1 MQPKRL
7 LTRQKDKENRKL
19 MLNNKRKNN
28 MKKLMLSLSIAA
40 MLAMPMTMDA
50 SAQSHRHT
58 PRTNANVTVNSN
70 GAKVTATIA
79 DNDTITGVV
88 AYSDTTSAA
97 ATNDTADNDEQFT
110 YESQDNDIHELRE
123 VMDAI
128 GPMFMVPMV
137 IVAIIF
143 LVAPAII
150 IFIICYFIYKNRQ
163 QKLKL
168 AEMAMKNG
176 QPIPDS
182 ILGYSTKKQGA
193 NNNSNSSKSD
203 RTGYSVKSESTANNA
218 ASSST
223 GILASMPTDD
233 HLWRK
238 GVMHVFV
245 GIGLMFLLDVMM
257 GNFGFSI
264 GVLVT
269 LYGAGQA
276 FIAWTSNRNNNSTG
290 YADNSEDCVNESPNA
305 EKEPS
310 NADTTDYMEV
320 YPDDNEKK

>member
-1 MQPKRL
+1 
-7 LTRQKDKENRKL
+7 
-19 MLNNKRKNN
+19 

-182 ILGYSTKKQGA
+182 ILGYSTRKQGHNKA
-193 NNNSNSSKSD
+193 GATMNSGKSD
-203 RTGYSVKSESTANNA
+203 KTGYSGKPVNKP
-218 ASSST
+218 SSP

-305 EKEPS
+305 EEEPS
-310 NADTTDYMEV
+310 NADTTDNMEV

>member
-1 MQPKRL
+1 
-7 LTRQKDKENRKL
+7 
-19 MLNNKRKNN
+19 
-28 MKKLMLSLSIAA
+28 MKKLMLLMSIAA

-58 PRTNANVTVNSN
+58 PRTSAKVTVNNN
-70 GAKVTATIA
+70 GATVSATIA
-79 DNDTITGVV
+79 ANDTTTAVV

-97 ATNDTADNDEQFT
+97 DADNYTADNDYQ
-110 YESQDNDIHELRE
+110 YSYDSHDDNVKELKD
-123 VMDAI
+123 VMNAI

-305 EKEPS
+305 EEEPS
-310 NADTTDYMEV
+310 NADTTDNMEI

>member
-1 MQPKRL
+1 
-7 LTRQKDKENRKL
+7 
-19 MLNNKRKNN
+19 

-58 PRTNANVTVNSN
+58 PRTSAKVTVNNN
-70 GAKVTATIA
+70 GANVSATIA
-79 DNDTITGVV
+79 DNDTTTAVV

-97 ATNDTADNDEQFT
+97 DADNYTADNDYQ
-110 YESQDNDIHELRE
+110 YSYDSHDDNVKELKD
-123 VMDAI
+123 VMNAI

>member
-1 MQPKRL
+1 
-7 LTRQKDKENRKL
+7 
-19 MLNNKRKNN
+19 
-28 MKKLMLSLSIAA
+28 MKKLMLFLSIAA

-58 PRTNANVTVNSN
+58 PRTSAKVTVNNN
-70 GAKVTATIA
+70 GANVSATIA
-79 DNDTITGVV
+79 DNDTTTAVV

-97 ATNDTADNDEQFT
+97 DADNDTADNDYQ
-110 YESQDNDIHELRE
+110 YSYDSHDDNVKELKD
-123 VMDAI
+123 VMNAI

>member
-1 MQPKRL
+1 ML
-7 LTRQKDKENRKL
+7 L
-19 MLNNKRKNN
+19 M
-28 MKKLMLSLSIAA
+28 SIAA

-58 PRTNANVTVNSN
+58 PRTSAKVTVNNN
-70 GAKVTATIA
+70 GANVSATIA
-79 DNDTITGVV
+79 DNDTTTAVV

-97 ATNDTADNDEQFT
+97 DADNDTADNDYQ
-110 YESQDNDIHELRE
+110 YSYDSHDDNVKELKD
-123 VMDAI
+123 VMNAI

>member
-1 MQPKRL
+1 
-7 LTRQKDKENRKL
+7 
-19 MLNNKRKNN
+19 
-28 MKKLMLSLSIAA
+28 MKKLMLLMSIAA

-58 PRTNANVTVNSN
+58 PRTSAKVTVNNN
-70 GAKVTATIA
+70 GANVSATIA
-79 DNDTITGVV
+79 DNDTTTAVV

-97 ATNDTADNDEQFT
+97 DADNDTADNDYQ
-110 YESQDNDIHELRE
+110 YSYDSHDDNVKELKD
-123 VMDAI
+123 VMNAI

-193 NNNSNSSKSD
+193 NNNSNSGKSD

>member
-1 MQPKRL
+1 
-7 LTRQKDKENRKL
+7 
-19 MLNNKRKNN
+19 
-28 MKKLMLSLSIAA
+28 MKKLMLLMSIAA

-58 PRTNANVTVNSN
+58 PRTSAKVTVNN
-70 GAKVTATIA
+70 KGANVSATIA
-79 DNDTITGVV
+79 DNDTTTAVV

-97 ATNDTADNDEQFT
+97 DADNDTADNDYQ
-110 YESQDNDIHELRE
+110 YSYDSHDDNVKELKD
-123 VMDAI
+123 VMNAI

>member
-1 MQPKRL
+1 
-7 LTRQKDKENRKL
+7 
-19 MLNNKRKNN
+19 

-150 IFIICYFIYKNRQ
+150 IFIILNCFI
-163 QKLKL
+163 
-168 AEMAMKNG
+168 
-176 QPIPDS
+176 
-182 ILGYSTKKQGA
+182 
-193 NNNSNSSKSD
+193 
-203 RTGYSVKSESTANNA
+203 
-218 ASSST
+218 
-223 GILASMPTDD
+223 
-233 HLWRK
+233 
-238 GVMHVFV
+238 
-245 GIGLMFLLDVMM
+245 
-257 GNFGFSI
+257 
-264 GVLVT
+264 
-269 LYGAGQA
+269 
-276 FIAWTSNRNNNSTG
+276 
-290 YADNSEDCVNESPNA
+290 
-305 EKEPS
+305 
-310 NADTTDYMEV
+310 
-320 YPDDNEKK
+320 

>member
-1 MQPKRL
+1 
-7 LTRQKDKENRKL
+7 
-19 MLNNKRKNN
+19 
-28 MKKLMLSLSIAA
+28 MKKLMLLMSIAA

-58 PRTNANVTVNSN
+58 PRTSAKVTVNNN
-70 GAKVTATIA
+70 GANVSATIA
-79 DNDTITGVV
+79 DNDTTTAVV

-97 ATNDTADNDEQFT
+97 DADNDTADNDYQ
-110 YESQDNDIHELRE
+110 YSYDSHDDNVKELKD
-123 VMDAI
+123 VMNAI

-182 ILGYSTKKQGA
+182 VLGYSTRKQG
-193 NNNSNSSKSD
+193 NNPGQYGRPGQSGQSD
-203 RTGYSVKSESTANNA
+203 RSGNNPP
-218 ASSST
+218 SK
-223 GILASMPTDD
+223 GILALIPTDD
-233 HLWRK
+233 QLWRK
-238 GVMHVFV
+238 GVMHIFIGV
-245 GIGLMFLLDVMM
+245 GLMILLDTMM
-257 GNFGFSI
+257 GDFGFSI
-264 GVLVT
+264 GLLIT

-276 FIAWTSNRNNNSTG
+276 FIAWTSNRNTNAAQT
-290 YADNSEDCVNESPNA
+290 NSEEPVATEEPANDNPSKEETA
-305 EKEPS
+305 EAS
-310 NADTTDYMEV
+310 STDAMEI

>member
-1 MQPKRL
+1 
-7 LTRQKDKENRKL
+7 
-19 MLNNKRKNN
+19 

-182 ILGYSTKKQGA
+182 VLGYSTRKQG
-193 NNNSNSSKSD
+193 NNPGQYGRPGQSGQSD
-203 RTGYSVKSESTANNA
+203 RSGNNPP
-218 ASSST
+218 SK
-223 GILASMPTDD
+223 GILALIPTDD
-233 HLWRK
+233 QLWRK
-238 GVMHVFV
+238 GVMHIFIGV
-245 GIGLMFLLDVMM
+245 GLMILLDTMM
-257 GNFGFSI
+257 GDFGFSI
-264 GVLVT
+264 GLLIT

-276 FIAWTSNRNNNSTG
+276 FIAWTSNRNTNAAQT
-290 YADNSEDCVNESPNA
+290 NSEEPVATEEPANDNPSKKETA
-305 EKEPS
+305 EAS
-310 NADTTDYMEV
+310 STDAMEI
-320 YPDDNEKK
+320 YPDDNEKNNDLTIDSSG

>member
-1 MQPKRL
+1 
-7 LTRQKDKENRKL
+7 
-19 MLNNKRKNN
+19 
-28 MKKLMLSLSIAA
+28 MKKLMLLMSIAA

-58 PRTNANVTVNSN
+58 PRTSAKVTVNNN
-70 GAKVTATIA
+70 GANVSATIA
-79 DNDTITGVV
+79 DNDTTTAVV

-97 ATNDTADNDEQFT
+97 DADNDTADNDYQ
-110 YESQDNDIHELRE
+110 YSYDSHDDNVKELKD
-123 VMDAI
+123 VMNAI

>member
-1 MQPKRL
+1 
-7 LTRQKDKENRKL
+7 
-19 MLNNKRKNN
+19 
-28 MKKLMLSLSIAA
+28 MKKLMLLMSIAA

-58 PRTNANVTVNSN
+58 PRTSAKVTVNNN
-70 GAKVTATIA
+70 GANVSATIA
-79 DNDTITGVV
+79 DNDTTTAVV

-97 ATNDTADNDEQFT
+97 DADNDTADNDYQ
-110 YESQDNDIHELRE
+110 YSYDSHDDNVKELKD
-123 VMDAI
+123 VMNAI

-320 YPDDNEKK
+320 YPDDNENK

>member
-1 MQPKRL
+1 
-7 LTRQKDKENRKL
+7 
-19 MLNNKRKNN
+19 
-28 MKKLMLSLSIAA
+28 MKKLMLLMSIAA

-50 SAQSHRHT
+50 SAQSHRHP
-58 PRTNANVTVNSN
+58 PRTSAKVTVNNN
-70 GAKVTATIA
+70 GANVSATIA
-79 DNDTITGVV
+79 DNDTTTAVV

-97 ATNDTADNDEQFT
+97 DADNDT
-110 YESQDNDIHELRE
+110 SDNDFQYSYDSHDDNVMELKD
-123 VMDAI
+123 VMNAI

>member
-40 MLAMPMTMDA
+40 MLAMRMTMDA

-70 GAKVTATIA
+70 GTKVTATIA

-128 GPMFMVPMV
+128 GPMFMVPMG

-150 IFIICYFIYKNRQ
+150 IFIICYFI
-163 QKLKL
+163 
-168 AEMAMKNG
+168 
-176 QPIPDS
+176 
-182 ILGYSTKKQGA
+182 
-193 NNNSNSSKSD
+193 
-203 RTGYSVKSESTANNA
+203 
-218 ASSST
+218 
-223 GILASMPTDD
+223 
-233 HLWRK
+233 
-238 GVMHVFV
+238 
-245 GIGLMFLLDVMM
+245 
-257 GNFGFSI
+257 
-264 GVLVT
+264 
-269 LYGAGQA
+269 
-276 FIAWTSNRNNNSTG
+276 
-290 YADNSEDCVNESPNA
+290 
-305 EKEPS
+305 
-310 NADTTDYMEV
+310 
-320 YPDDNEKK
+320 

>member
-1 MQPKRL
+1 
-7 LTRQKDKENRKL
+7 
-19 MLNNKRKNN
+19 MLNNKRKND

-97 ATNDTADNDEQFT
+97 DADNDTADNDYQ
-110 YESQDNDIHELRE
+110 YSYDSHDDNVKELKD
-123 VMDAI
+123 VMNAI
-128 GPMFMVPMV
+128 GPMFMVPMI

-182 ILGYSTKKQGA
+182 VLGYSTRKQG
-193 NNNSNSSKSD
+193 NTPGQS
-203 RTGYSVKSESTANNA
+203 GISERSASAANNA
-218 ASSST
+218 ASPSK
-223 GILASMPTDD
+223 GILALIPTDD
-233 HLWRK
+233 QLWRK
-238 GVMHVFV
+238 GVMHIFIGV
-245 GIGLMFLLDVMM
+245 GLMILLDTMM
-257 GNFGFSI
+257 GDFGFSI
-264 GVLVT
+264 GLLIT

-276 FIAWTSNRNNNSTG
+276 FIAWTSNRNTNAAQT
-290 YADNSEDCVNESPNA
+290 NSEEPVATEEPANDNPSKEETA
-305 EKEPS
+305 EA
-310 NADTTDYMEV
+310 NTTDAMEI

>member
-1 MQPKRL
+1 
-7 LTRQKDKENRKL
+7 
-19 MLNNKRKNN
+19 
-28 MKKLMLSLSIAA
+28 
-40 MLAMPMTMDA
+40 
-50 SAQSHRHT
+50 
-58 PRTNANVTVNSN
+58 
-70 GAKVTATIA
+70 
-79 DNDTITGVV
+79 
-88 AYSDTTSAA
+88 
-97 ATNDTADNDEQFT
+97 
-110 YESQDNDIHELRE
+110 
-123 VMDAI
+123 
-128 GPMFMVPMV
+128 
-137 IVAIIF
+137 
-143 LVAPAII
+143 
-150 IFIICYFIYKNRQ
+150 
-163 QKLKL
+163 
-168 AEMAMKNG
+168 MAMKNG

-203 RTGYSVKSESTANNA
+203 RTGYSVKSESTANIA